1 MKNIAFIGTSHI
13 HTPNF
18 ISKVIS
24 NIKINC
30 IGVWDKD
37 KNRSKSDSEKLQC
50 KNYDNYIDLL
60 KEPNLDGVIVCSETN
75 LHYELV
81 KKITENKKHCFIEK
95 PLGIGKKD
103 SFEMANLIETSK
115 IIFQTGYFMRSNPVY
130 IKLKQLITDNYFGE
144 ISRIRLI
151 NCHDGIMRDIFK
163 DYQWMTDPKV
173 AGVGAFGDLGTH
185 VLDLLLWFFSDVES
199 VSATFTKVYNRY
211 PGCEES
217 GEALIKFK
225 SGLIASIAAGW
236 IDIAQPYTIF
246 VSGTKAHARTTNDQ
260 LIINE
265 NKEGKKIERIEED
278 LTAVSY
284 THLTL
289 PTN

>member
-1 MKNIAFIGTSHI
+1 M
-13 HTPNF
+13 
-18 ISKVIS
+18 
-24 NIKINC
+24 
-30 IGVWDKD
+30 
-37 KNRSKSDSEKLQC
+37 
-50 KNYDNYIDLL
+50 
-60 KEPNLDGVIVCSETN
+60 
-75 LHYELV
+75 HYELV

-103 SFEMANLIETSK
+103 SFEMANLIESSN

-130 IKLKQLITDNYFGE
+130 IKLKELIAANYFGE

-151 NCHDGIMRDIFK
+151 NCHDGLMRDIFK
-163 DYQWMTDPKV
+163 NYQWMTDPKV

-199 VSATFTKVYNRY
+199 VSATFTKVYNQY
-211 PGCEES
+211 PDCEES

-236 IDIAQPYTIF
+236 IDVAQPYTIF
-246 VSGTKAHARTTNDQ
+246 VSGTKAHARTTNEQ

-265 NKEGKKIERIEED
+265 NKEGKKIERIEEN
-278 LTAVSY
+278 LPE
-284 THLTL
+284 TL
-289 PTN
+289 PHAFDLFLNSLIDNNTKNLVTPTEAALRSSIMESIYQSEKEKKWINI

>member
-18 ISKVIS
+18 ISRVNS
-24 NIKINC
+24 NNQINC

-37 KNRSKSDSEKLQC
+37 KNRSKSYSEKLQC

-103 SFEMANLIETSK
+103 SFEMANLIESSN

-130 IKLKQLITDNYFGE
+130 IKLKELIAANYFGE

-151 NCHDGIMRDIFK
+151 NCHDGLM
-163 DYQWMTDPKV
+163 
-173 AGVGAFGDLGTH
+173 L
-185 VLDLLLWFFSDVES
+185 S
-199 VSATFTKVYNRY
+199 
-211 PGCEES
+211 
-217 GEALIKFK
+217 LIH
-225 SGLIASIAAGW
+225 I
-236 IDIAQPYTIF
+236 
-246 VSGTKAHARTTNDQ
+246 
-260 LIINE
+260 
-265 NKEGKKIERIEED
+265 
-278 LTAVSY
+278 
-284 THLTL
+284 
-289 PTN
+289 